1 MRKTEDSSR
10 IDGSI
15 HVECCTIRA
24 VNSLRTRGW
33 RIRREDSV
41 AVIRKRR
48 RQSRVPGRNVMKA
61 IPGGSGGSA
70 PLRLLLFSCVWRI
83 CGQRN
88 KATGRYIDS
97 FVGIKNGKRVHRVF
111 VNRILWWKRVWC
123 LVLIRRVISKS
134 FPRGITLKKL
144 VFASSLL
151 WWKNCVELCDFNF
164 AHGQYRIVARRIISK
179 GISVI
184 KLIFFFDG
192 GDFDRV
198 FVLDNI
204 VARGIRKRTLVKY

>member
-144 VFASSLL
+144 VFASSCLCSGRIVS
-151 WWKNCVELCDFNF
+151 NCVILILHMGNIEF
-164 AHGQYRIVARRIISK
+164 ARRIISK

-184 KLIFFFDG
+184 KLIFFFDE

-198 FVLDNI
+198 SVLDNI
-204 VARGIRKRTLVKY
+204 RSLLEE